1 MRRAS
6 YPTMVQCGART
17 PGMRYLILWNDPYR
31 NCWSRIIR
39 IIRCIY
45 ATKLM
50 CSCASEIMFN
60 QQLIPWC
67 VYQNFL
73 VLFILNIKLPTKST
87 YYSSSLIKDTLKSN
101 LKLKKNCSRG
111 INYLLLKLF
120 SIDELITSSVLG
132 VSTKKGQRKGLNE
145 DKRSFKV
152 ISQFL
157 KKKLFT
163 CHLYFY
169 IGT

>member
-1 MRRAS
+1 MCLS
-6 YPTMVQCGART
+6 
-17 PGMRYLILWNDPYR
+17 
-31 NCWSRIIR
+31 
-39 IIRCIY
+39 
-45 ATKLM
+45 KLF
-50 CSCASEIMFN
+50 ST
-60 QQLIPWC
+60 
-67 VYQNFL
+67 VY
-73 VLFILNIKLPTKST
+73 FILNIKLPTKST

-101 LKLKKNCSRG
+101 LKLKKNCNRG

-157 KKKLFT
+157 KKKAIYMSFIFLHWNINENSTDFKIIYLF
-163 CHLYFY
+163 L
-169 IGT
+169 ILQV